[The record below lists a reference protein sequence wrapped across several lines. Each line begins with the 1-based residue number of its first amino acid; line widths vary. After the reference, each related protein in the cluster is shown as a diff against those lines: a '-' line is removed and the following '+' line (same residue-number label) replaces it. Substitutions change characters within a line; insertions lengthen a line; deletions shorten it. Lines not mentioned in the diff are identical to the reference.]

1 MLGIC
6 KGVRVHILGVLDAH
20 AYSYSGCWA
29 VTPKSHLADR
39 IVARNEFV
47 YWPSAE
53 VHGGSLTLSCQH
65 EKGVSYATRPKSRLQ
80 RLRMSFRRPEETD
93 LGDQFFLDL
102 RHERFANW
110 SHQLNRYLLIA
121 NAIRKRL
128 GEDLAIVVH
137 AAMSGY
143 VVRMYEYFGFTVVRS
158 DGLVLGKR
166 ASFEIDKRTSIY
178 SLRPQLV
185 REIPESYFSAGANH
199 PGADCLFLSR
209 KDTRRVT
216 NEAEILPMLESYGY
230 KRVYMEEF
238 SPAEQIAM
246 IRNARHIVSV
256 HGAALAPLQFHNRP
270 DLTVIE
276 LLPVGHVTNFYR
288 VMTDQAGGSYMA
300 VRGRMKAKYLPGLYE
315 EAPFKDHTLDDF
327 DVDPSALAIALRAQ
341 HENMPLFTD
350 GPVLAPRKRS
360 SAATLV
366 SAA

>member
-1 MLGIC
+1 MI
-6 KGVRVHILGVLDAH
+6 
-20 AYSYSGCWA
+20 
-29 VTPKSHLADR
+29 
-39 IVARNEFV
+39 ARNEFI

-53 VHGGSLTLSCQH
+53 VHGGSLKLSCLR
-65 EKGVSYATRPKSRLQ
+65 EDGVAHAVMPKSRLQ
-80 RLRMSFRRPEETD
+80 RWRMSFQRQEEVD
-93 LGDQFFLDL
+93 LRGRFFLDL

-121 NAIRKRL
+121 NAIRNRL
-128 GEDLAIVVH
+128 GEDLTIVVH

-143 VVRMYEYFGFTVVRS
+143 VVRMYEYFGFAVVRS
-158 DGLVLGKR
+158 DGPVVGKR

-185 REIPESYFSAGANH
+185 RELPESYFGVGSSG

-230 KRVYMEEF
+230 KKVFMEEF

-256 HGAALAPLQFHNRP
+256 HGAALAPLQFHSGQ
-270 DLTVIE
+270 DLNVIE

-288 VMTDQAGGSYMA
+288 VMTDQAGGSYIA
-300 VRGRMKAKYLPGLYE
+300 VRGAMKANHLQGLYE
-315 EAPFKDHTLDDF
+315 EAPFKAHTLDDF
-327 DVDPSALAIALRAQ
+327 EVDPSALGLALRAQ
-341 HENMPLFTD
+341 HENVPLFAEAPILT
-350 GPVLAPRKRS
+350 PRKLG
-360 SAATLV
+360 SAPTLV